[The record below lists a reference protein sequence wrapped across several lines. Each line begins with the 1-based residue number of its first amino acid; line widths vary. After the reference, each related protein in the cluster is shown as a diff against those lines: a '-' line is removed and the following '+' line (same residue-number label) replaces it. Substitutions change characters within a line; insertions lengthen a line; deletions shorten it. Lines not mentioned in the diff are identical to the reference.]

1 MVCLRRLKMRFR
13 VFFLQGLAMPAS
25 RAGGCPA
32 GETAPGWQ
40 KKGTKGPD
48 GVRGCCGEESACR

>member
-48 GVRGCCGEESACR
+48 GARGSCCD